1 MDLVITMP
9 IPTSGDVP
17 PVFGVLF
24 AIAAVAGFAVLVWR
38 VVRYFRDGDSDGDGD
53 SDNR

>member
-38 VVRYFRDGDSDGDGD
+38 VVRYLRDDGGDGDSDGD
-53 SDNR
+53 NR